1 MTASQNV
8 SVDGDTF
15 AGFIRAEERRFGEWL
30 ERLIK
35 NGIEDK
41 EAAAELVAIT
51 NRHDVLAKIQ
61 RGYLRG

>member
-15 AGFIRAEERRFGEWL
+15 AGFIRSEERRFKETL
-30 ERLIK
+30 DRLIK

-41 EAAAELVAIT
+41 KAAAELVAIT

>member
-15 AGFIRAEERRFGEWL
+15 AGFISSEERRFAEWL
-30 ERLIK
+30 DRLIK